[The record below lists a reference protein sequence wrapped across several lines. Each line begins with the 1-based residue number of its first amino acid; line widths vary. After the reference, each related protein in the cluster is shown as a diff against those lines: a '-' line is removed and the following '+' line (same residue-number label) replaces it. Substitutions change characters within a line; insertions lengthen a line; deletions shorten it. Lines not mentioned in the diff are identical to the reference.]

1 MDLQVKKNLQLH
13 EKLMI
18 STEYGDKQCALS
30 KGFANFSI
38 TAQFYFL
45 N

>member
-1 MDLQVKKNLQLH
+1 MDLQVKKSLQFH

-18 STEYGDKQCALS
+18 STEYVDKQCALS
-30 KGFANFSI
+30 KGFANFNI
-38 TAQFYFL
+38 TPQFYFL